1 MQDQKS
7 IGVKIQERNRKY
19 EEDKK
24 NPAINKLCGMRNE
37 EIFPC
42 YIQPTVKEVFKDLTD
57 EPNDTKDFKSAAKLI
72 SRCLEK
78 LEKGDLTLR
87 KLVAK
92 ASIMSWVLVQKKL
105 LKYKMLYLII
115 LLTLDIV

>member
-1 MQDQKS
+1 MWNA
-7 IGVKIQERNRKY
+7 ER
-19 EEDKK
+19 
-24 NPAINKLCGMRNE
+24 RN
-37 EIFPC
+37 FPC

-115 LLTLDIV
+115 LLTLDMG

>member
-42 YIQPTVKEVFKDLTD
+42 YIQPTVKEVFKDLTG

-78 LEKGDLTLR
+78 LEKSEFDLEENCC
-87 KLVAK
+87 KSKYHVIGAGP
-92 ASIMSWVLVQKKL
+92 KKSS
-105 LKYKMLYLII
+105 
-115 LLTLDIV
+115 